1 MGIGGGVG
9 VGVRVRVEL
18 GVGMGLGERNKVG
31 VDCIVQW
38 ALLGKGLGSELEGTV
53 IVWG

>member
-1 MGIGGGVG
+1 MGFG
-9 VGVRVRVEL
+9 L
-18 GVGMGLGERNKVG
+18 GLGWSWSMGLGERNKVG